1 MYRQATGGA
10 TRASGP
16 EIEVEMNH
24 SSLTQ
29 AKTSDVIPDRPL
41 VFVGLMGAGK
51 TCIGRKIAERFN
63 LPFTDADSEIEA
75 AAGLSVADIFATYGE
90 PEFRDGERRVIRRLL
105 SSKPMILSTGGGA
118 FMDPD
123 TRQLILQKAIS
134 VWLRADLELLIK
146 RTAGRTHRPIL
157 NKGEPRDI
165 LAGLMDQRYPVYAES
180 DITVDCHDE
189 SADDMTDRVARAI
202 ADYLQSG
209 TSRRKRPNV

>member
-16 EIEVEMNH
+16 ETEVEMNH

-134 VWLRADLELLIK
+134 VWLRADLDLLIK

-157 NKGEPRDI
+157 NN
-165 LAGLMDQRYPVYAES
+165 PVYAES

-189 SADDMTDRVARAI
+189 SPDDMTERVARAI

>member
-1 MYRQATGGA
+1 
-10 TRASGP
+10 
-16 EIEVEMNH
+16 MNQ

-105 SSKPMILSTGGGA
+105 SSEPMVLSTGGGA

-123 TRQLILQKAIS
+123 TRQLILQKALS
-134 VWLRADLELLIK
+134 VWLRADIDLLIK

-157 NKGEPRDI
+157 NKGEPREI
-165 LAGLMDQRYPVYAES
+165 LSGLIDRRYPVYAEA

-189 SADDMTDRVARAI
+189 SPDDMTDRVASAI
-202 ADYLQSG
+202 AGHLRHNLSEE
-209 TSRRKRPNV
+209 SRAHV